1 MLDTIGSAVRQSAR
15 AEYDK
20 VAAILLV
27 QVQATATQVSAKLA
41 EAVAEV
47 VAKADE
53 VSSGLRRV
61 ALQPVK
67 LDDRWITAVEQR
79 VGGYSERF
87 LTKLLPPPSLMT
99 ARIAI
104 EKVDTPGQVD
114 PSAHQGDRAL
124 QDKKDESVV
133 VIDGSNV
140 CSSPGRG
147 PDMARLRDAIEAA
160 ANKWPE
166 RTIITVVDR
175 SMSRHLE
182 GKGEHAQAADLQE
195 MIASSVV
202 IEPPPGH
209 PGRADTFLLMIASE
223 NNGLVLSNDS
233 YKEFQHQFPW
243 LSDEDRLYGYTFHP
257 TLGWKFTPRF
267 AVKFRA

>member
-1 MLDTIGSAVRQSAR
+1 
-15 AEYDK
+15 
-20 VAAILLV
+20 
-27 QVQATATQVSAKLA
+27 
-41 EAVAEV
+41 
-47 VAKADE
+47 
-53 VSSGLRRV
+53 
-61 ALQPVK
+61 
-67 LDDRWITAVEQR
+67 
-79 VGGYSERF
+79 
-87 LTKLLPPPSLMT
+87 
-99 ARIAI
+99 
-104 EKVDTPGQVD
+104 
-114 PSAHQGDRAL
+114 
-124 QDKKDESVV
+124 
-133 VIDGSNV
+133 
-140 CSSPGRG
+140 
-147 PDMARLRDAIEAA
+147 MARLRDAIEAA